1 MLVCCSVV
9 KMAGLLQAFADA
21 VLAPF
26 AAPQKVQATLALSV
40 AHAVVHSVHAV
51 GSTDGRCCCL
61 QPAQEELTPTSN
73 LKDDWMC
80 DHDLRSPPTL
90 RSYII
95 EQARL
100 LRQKTENRYLA
111 VLVAA
116 WGVNRCRKALFGVA
130 SRPDTPTAVLGGET
144 VEH

>member
-1 MLVCCSVV
+1 MRLH
-9 KMAGLLQAFADA
+9 G
-21 VLAPF
+21 
-26 AAPQKVQATLALSV
+26 
-40 AHAVVHSVHAV
+40 
-51 GSTDGRCCCL
+51 GRG
-61 QPAQEELTPTSN
+61 
-73 LKDDWMC
+73 
-80 DHDLRSPPTL
+80 

-116 WGVNRCRKALFGVA
+116 WGVNRCRKALFGA
-130 SRPDTPTAVLGGET
+130 SSRPDTPTAVLGGET

>member
-1 MLVCCSVV
+1 MR
-9 KMAGLLQAFADA
+9 A
-21 VLAPF
+21 
-26 AAPQKVQATLALSV
+26 
-40 AHAVVHSVHAV
+40 
-51 GSTDGRCCCL
+51 
-61 QPAQEELTPTSN
+61 
-73 LKDDWMC
+73 
-80 DHDLRSPPTL
+80 L

-116 WGVNRCRKALFGVA
+116 WGVNRRRKALFGVI

>member
-1 MLVCCSVV
+1 MGVTSVWDD
-9 KMAGLLQAFADA
+9 FE
-21 VLAPF
+21 PF
-26 AAPQKVQATLALSV
+26 SCNKTTPFETVTVQQV
-40 AHAVVHSVHAV
+40 
-51 GSTDGRCCCL
+51 
-61 QPAQEELTPTSN
+61 
-73 LKDDWMC
+73 WWYW
-80 DHDLRSPPTL
+80 L

>member
-1 MLVCCSVV
+1 MWQFWSNPRSLPIRTPLFVTHDCE
-9 KMAGLLQAFADA
+9 K
-21 VLAPF
+21 
-26 AAPQKVQATLALSV
+26 
-40 AHAVVHSVHAV
+40 H
-51 GSTDGRCCCL
+51 
-61 QPAQEELTPTSN
+61 ELF
-73 LKDDWMC
+73 
-80 DHDLRSPPTL
+80 
-90 RSYII
+90 II

>member
-1 MLVCCSVV
+1 MLVSISQPRRQI
-9 KMAGLLQAFADA
+9 ALFAK
-21 VLAPF
+21 P
-26 AAPQKVQATLALSV
+26 AAA
-40 AHAVVHSVHAV
+40 
-51 GSTDGRCCCL
+51 R
-61 QPAQEELTPTSN
+61 
-73 LKDDWMC
+73 M
-80 DHDLRSPPTL
+80 

>member
-1 MLVCCSVV
+1 MHAAHRA
-9 KMAGLLQAFADA
+9 AGRQAIN
-21 VLAPF
+21 
-26 AAPQKVQATLALSV
+26 
-40 AHAVVHSVHAV
+40 HAVNLGTAPGGENSV
-51 GSTDGRCCCL
+51 TQWQKT
-61 QPAQEELTPTSN
+61 QPWNCT
-73 LKDDWMC
+73 M
-80 DHDLRSPPTL
+80 

>member
-1 MLVCCSVV
+1 MQFTMTKYHIHSDPTVS
-9 KMAGLLQAFADA
+9 MRIGPR
-21 VLAPF
+21 VL
-26 AAPQKVQATLALSV
+26 
-40 AHAVVHSVHAV
+40 
-51 GSTDGRCCCL
+51 
-61 QPAQEELTPTSN
+61 
-73 LKDDWMC
+73 
-80 DHDLRSPPTL
+80 L

>member
-1 MLVCCSVV
+1 MTRHALV
-9 KMAGLLQAFADA
+9 AF
-21 VLAPF
+21 VPNEF
-26 AAPQKVQATLALSV
+26 PR
-40 AHAVVHSVHAV
+40 
-51 GSTDGRCCCL
+51 GGCR
-61 QPAQEELTPTSN
+61 
-73 LKDDWMC
+73 
-80 DHDLRSPPTL
+80 L

>member
-1 MLVCCSVV
+1 MPELRLLHQHRLPIQQLTTLFCS
-9 KMAGLLQAFADA
+9 A
-21 VLAPF
+21 VY
-26 AAPQKVQATLALSV
+26 Q
-40 AHAVVHSVHAV
+40 
-51 GSTDGRCCCL
+51 
-61 QPAQEELTPTSN
+61 
-73 LKDDWMC
+73 
-80 DHDLRSPPTL
+80 

>member
-1 MLVCCSVV
+1 MPVSR
-9 KMAGLLQAFADA
+9 
-21 VLAPF
+21 
-26 AAPQKVQATLALSV
+26 VQYRYASGAEYLS
-40 AHAVVHSVHAV
+40 
-51 GSTDGRCCCL
+51 TK
-61 QPAQEELTPTSN
+61 
-73 LKDDWMC
+73 LKLDK
-80 DHDLRSPPTL
+80 RTARARKR

-116 WGVNRCRKALFGVA
+116 RGVNRCRKALFGAA
-130 SRPDTPTAVLGGET
+130 SRPDTPTALLGGET

>member
-1 MLVCCSVV
+1 MVSYS
-9 KMAGLLQAFADA
+9 GLIDA
-21 VLAPF
+21 P
-26 AAPQKVQATLALSV
+26 
-40 AHAVVHSVHAV
+40 
-51 GSTDGRCCCL
+51 
-61 QPAQEELTPTSN
+61 
-73 LKDDWMC
+73 
-80 DHDLRSPPTL
+80 

>member
-1 MLVCCSVV
+1 MLLESPMNLNSNIPYLYTYNLGTVIMCPS
-9 KMAGLLQAFADA
+9 AG
-21 VLAPF
+21 PNTR
-26 AAPQKVQATLALSV
+26 ATA
-40 AHAVVHSVHAV
+40 
-51 GSTDGRCCCL
+51 
-61 QPAQEELTPTSN
+61 
-73 LKDDWMC
+73 
-80 DHDLRSPPTL
+80 L

-116 WGVNRCRKALFGVA
+116 WGVNRCRKALFGAA